1 MPVGETT
8 AGYSQLSPQPALRI
22 IRQRRDLPGQFRLV
36 PPELFRVMPPGWI
49 EAPDLIGQVEQP
61 PRPTASDPASGRYPG
76 HQAIG
81 HAGTGFIW

>member
-8 AGYSQLSPQPALRI
+8 AGYSKLSPQPALRI

-49 EAPDLIGQVEQP
+49 EAPM
-61 PRPTASDPASGRYPG
+61 T
-76 HQAIG
+76 
-81 HAGTGFIW
+81 